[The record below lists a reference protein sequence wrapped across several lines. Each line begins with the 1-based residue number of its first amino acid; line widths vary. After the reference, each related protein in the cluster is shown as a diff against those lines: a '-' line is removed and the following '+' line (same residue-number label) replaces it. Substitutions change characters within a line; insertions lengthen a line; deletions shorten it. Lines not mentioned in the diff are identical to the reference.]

1 MCKQVECEY
10 FASQTW
16 NCTLQYWFHP
26 SAMLHHGLSVRQSG
40 TYHEM
45 PLLNSFHPVCML
57 DCIELY
63 GGVTLSMMVY
73 TVHKLLL

>member
-1 MCKQVECEY
+1 
-10 FASQTW
+10 
-16 NCTLQYWFHP
+16 
-26 SAMLHHGLSVRQSG
+26 MLHHGLSVRQSG

-57 DCIELY
+57 GCIELY